1 MRKLFGGM
9 LGANLPTS
17 GVYSLGQMGPLQTAS
32 LNRPQLR
39 WGGLVGRSALEPDG
53 SLPVT
58 TTLNSTSNSGVN
70 SFFSSGTTATA
81 GGGGDHGSGNSNFT
95 PSARWSTHNL
105 GTDGS
110 FTYTEP
116 VSVTIEVWGAAGGS
130 GNNEG
135 YGGGGEYRKATFDL
149 APGTYY
155 YLAGHGGGAGDN
167 LENKSGSGGHGGGGC
182 GGSAGSYPA
191 SSATGYTAGTAFS
204 DGASNIETNNSSV
217 IGAGGGGCSGIFTS
231 STFSQAAALIVAGG
245 GGGAGRGGATA
256 SQRGRPGGGNETS
269 RCASATSGGTGY
281 KVNNIGA
288 EDGSAGLGG
297 SGYSAGGGGGG
308 GYWGGAGGY
317 YSANYAGGGGFGFT
331 HSSGT
336 NTTIE
341 AGLRNR
347 PGGRTTTNYT
357 TAQSRPHDFRDD
369 DTYYTQN
376 PGSFYG
382 QCRSDN
388 RTSGGGGLVAIAAEV
403 ITYNFTSTG
412 VLSMS
417 EIYQQ
422 QLG

>member
-1 MRKLFGGM
+1 
-9 LGANLPTS
+9 
-17 GVYSLGQMGPLQTAS
+17 
-32 LNRPQLR
+32 
-39 WGGLVGRSALEPDG
+39 
-53 SLPVT
+53 
-58 TTLNSTSNSGVN
+58 
-70 SFFSSGTTATA
+70 
-81 GGGGDHGSGNSNFT
+81 
-95 PSARWSTHNL
+95 
-105 GTDGS
+105 
-110 FTYTEP
+110 
-116 VSVTIEVWGAAGGS
+116 
-130 GNNEG
+130 
-135 YGGGGEYRKATFDL
+135 
-149 APGTYY
+149 
-155 YLAGHGGGAGDN
+155 
-167 LENKSGSGGHGGGGC
+167 
-182 GGSAGSYPA
+182 
-191 SSATGYTAGTAFS
+191 
-204 DGASNIETNNSSV
+204 
-217 IGAGGGGCSGIFTS
+217 
-231 STFSQAAALIVAGG
+231 
-245 GGGAGRGGATA
+245 
-256 SQRGRPGGGNETS
+256 
-269 RCASATSGGTGY
+269 
-281 KVNNIGA
+281 VNNIGA

-308 GYWGGAGGY
+308 GHWGGAGGY
-317 YSANYAGGGGFGFT
+317 YSSNYGGGGGFGFT

-336 NTTIE
+336 NTTTE